1 MQQHFSM
8 AKEQGRQRVWE
19 TEKRRR
25 TIFCSN
31 SFRFAINVR
40 LFTADEQTVNRWKT
54 PATNP
59 IFRPYF
65 SNSLFFSSVLWL
77 FLSNAASSSAS
88 HNIFANVIVR
98 FQCYLL
104 GILSKK
110 NPVGRTWYWLAF
122 DMTQYIA
129 AVTWKY
135 VFTLVNAHS
144 HLFSLTDENTHSIFP
159 NSRNGDAFAWRE
171 L

>member
-88 HNIFANVIVR
+88 HNIFNVIYSVFYR
-98 FQCYLL
+98 K
-104 GILSKK
+104 I
-110 NPVGRTWYWLAF
+110 PDGRTWYWLAF

>member
-104 GILSKK
+104 RILSKNSWRQNVILTCIRYDAVHSSSYVK
-110 NPVGRTWYWLAF
+110 ICIHTRKRSFSSIQSHWRKYAF
-122 DMTQYIA
+122 
-129 AVTWKY
+129 
-135 VFTLVNAHS
+135 N
-144 HLFSLTDENTHSIFP
+144 FS
-159 NSRNGDAFAWRE
+159 
-171 L
+171 